1 MISEILAIVFGGTSI
16 VSIVLFLI
24 FYKQNKLL
32 KQQEV
37 EKGENEVRSGTI
49 ANKTSEIQTEMEKI
63 SLGDRYL
70 AGIVEATDKISAYQ
84 KDYKD
89 GIDSLSE
96 NITEIKKDVKSMKT
110 EQKLM
115 VDFLNGEYQDFKKRK
130 TKKE

>member
-1 MISEILAIVFGGTSI
+1 MISQILAYVFGGTSI
-16 VSIVLFLI
+16 VSIVLFFI
-24 FYKQNKLL
+24 FYRQNKLL

-37 EKGENEVRSGTI
+37 EKGENEVMSGTI
-49 ANKTSEIQTEMEKI
+49 ANKTSAIQTEMEKI

-89 GIDSLSE
+89 GIDSLTE
-96 NITEIKKDVKSMKT
+96 NIKEIKKDVKSIKT

-115 VDFLNGEYQDFKKRK
+115 VDFLDGEYQEFKKREA
-130 TKKE
+130 KKE